1 MRNQFLLLITGLFF
15 LTLTSFAQQT
25 ITGKITD
32 NNGAPLAGV
41 SVKVKG
47 SARGVVTN
55 SAGTFSIQAT
65 ATDVLEITYIGYK
78 KQSVSV
84 GSSTALDIKLESE
97 VTELGEIVFIGTRSS
112 GRAKTPERTDI
123 DMIGTIGATL
133 LVIIE

>member
-15 LTLTSFAQQT
+15 FTLTTFAQQT

-47 SARGVVTN
+47 TTRGVATN

-65 ATDVLEITYIGYK
+65 SADVLEITIIGYK

-84 GSSTALDIKLESE
+84 GAVD
-97 VTELGEIVFIGTRSS
+97 
-112 GRAKTPERTDI
+112 P
-123 DMIGTIGATL
+123 
-133 LVIIE
+133 